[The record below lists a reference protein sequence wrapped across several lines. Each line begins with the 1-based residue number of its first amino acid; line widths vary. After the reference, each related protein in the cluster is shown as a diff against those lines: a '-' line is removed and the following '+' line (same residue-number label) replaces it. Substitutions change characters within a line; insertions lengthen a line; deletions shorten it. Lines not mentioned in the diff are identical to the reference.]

1 VISYF
6 FTFTNS
12 KQLLIKVHST
22 SVNPV
27 DWKVRNGKF
36 KIITGN
42 KFPKILGFEC
52 AGEVVEI
59 GGSITKFKVGDRVI
73 GATFSG
79 CTAEFISV
87 NENKAIKIPDTMTY
101 DDASTIPIA
110 CMTSYFSLNDLGNLK
125 KGEKVLINGAS
136 GGVGLYAVQFAH
148 IIGAEV
154 TAICSQKNFELVES
168 FGKVRMIDYHTT
180 DFTTENEK
188 YNVIFDVV
196 NSLDF
201 NKCKKCLTDNGTYI
215 GTDISKKIIK
225 DIAFSLLSKKKAKI
239 INNNPK
245 PSDVEKI
252 LPYFEQG
259 KLKAVIDRTFSLSET
274 KEAHKYSESG
284 RARGKIIIKVI

>member
-1 VISYF
+1 
-6 FTFTNS
+6 
-12 KQLLIKVHST
+12 
-22 SVNPV
+22 
-27 DWKVRNGKF
+27 
-36 KIITGN
+36 
-42 KFPKILGFEC
+42 
-52 AGEVVEI
+52 
-59 GGSITKFKVGDRVI
+59 
-73 GATFSG
+73 
-79 CTAEFISV
+79 
-87 NENKAIKIPDTMTY
+87 MTY